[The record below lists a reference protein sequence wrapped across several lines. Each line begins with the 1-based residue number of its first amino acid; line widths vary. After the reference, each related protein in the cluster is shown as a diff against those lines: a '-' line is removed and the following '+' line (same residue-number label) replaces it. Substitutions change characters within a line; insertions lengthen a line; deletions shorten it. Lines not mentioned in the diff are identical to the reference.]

1 MALVYPS
8 IRLFLLTDWNYIIIR
23 ESSLTMTRVSSDCIA
38 IAFEMTANSWWELST
53 TSMRVHRNTNLF
65 SVRNLAS
72 IILKR
77 AIIKTLLRFKILLR
91 MNKCSCRI
99 TFWRWLIIRATNI
112 FQISVDSQKH
122 RNLYTMEYLIN
133 LKTPK
138 SNWKK
143 SLRSLAKHPL

>member
-1 MALVYPS
+1 MNKSHLIILIWIIRPL
-8 IRLFLLTDWNYIIIR
+8 IRLLLPMGWNYIITR
-23 ESSLTMTRVSSDCIA
+23 ESSLMMTRVSSDCIA

-53 TSMRVHRNTNLF
+53 TSMRGYRNIKLF

-77 AIIKTLLRFKILLR
+77 AIIKMLSRFKILLI

-112 FQISVDSQKH
+112 FQISEDSQKH
-122 RNLYTMEYLIN
+122 KNLYTMEYLTN

-138 SNWKK
+138 SN
-143 SLRSLAKHPL
+143 